1 MSVSGPTLYD
11 ELQVDPVADV
21 ATIRRAY
28 RSLAQRT
35 HPDHCPG
42 DTESAQARMSAI
54 NAAWAVLSDPSR
66 RAEYDRS
73 IAGRWAQMT
82 TRSAPQ
88 GRSPVSTVH
97 SPRWVPAGE
106 HPTGTR
112 REAWFSGLRV
122 QVLRLTREALR
133 SAALALSIRRHGRPR
148 GVYEAQFDAVLAN
161 QLADTPERTREARLG
176 GCAPLDLGLGT
187 ALVGLAHLAEDTER
201 EAARTGVTLRHLV
214 LAELLDRT
222 WDNLAHGITREV
234 EMALGGN
241 PRLVKVPAG

>member
-1 MSVSGPTLYD
+1 MSVPGPTLYD

-28 RSLAQRT
+28 RSLAQRI
-35 HPDHCPG
+35 HPDHCPT
-42 DTESAQARMSAI
+42 DTVRAQARMSAI

-73 IAGRWAQMT
+73 IGTTLAPEPSRSADRPPRWA
-82 TRSAPQ
+82 
-88 GRSPVSTVH
+88 
-97 SPRWVPAGE
+97 PRGDQA
-106 HPTGTR
+106 TGVR

-122 QVLRLTREALR
+122 QVLRLSREALR

-148 GVYEAQFDAVLAN
+148 GVYEAQFDTVLAN
-161 QLADTPERTREARLG
+161 QLSDTPERTREARLG
-176 GCAPLDLGLGT
+176 GCAPLDLALGT
-187 ALVGLAHLAEDTER
+187 ALVGLAHLAEDIER

-234 EMALGGN
+234 EVSLGGN
-241 PRLVKVPAG
+241 PHLVRVLGG

>member
-1 MSVSGPTLYD
+1 VSATGPTLYD
-11 ELQVDPVADV
+11 ELEVDPVADT

-28 RSLAQRT
+28 RNLAQRI
-35 HPDHCPG
+35 HPDHCPT
-42 DTESAQARMSAI
+42 DTETAQARMSAI

-73 IAGRWAQMT
+73 LGVLWTRSVPAPTGPPSRSPQWAGRGGH
-82 TRSAPQ
+82 RP
-88 GRSPVSTVH
+88 GV
-97 SPRWVPAGE
+97 
-106 HPTGTR
+106 R

-133 SAALALSIRRHGRPR
+133 SAALALSLRRHGRPR

-161 QLADTPERTREARLG
+161 QLADTAERTREARLA

-201 EAARTGVTLRHLV
+201 EAARAGVTLRHLV

-234 EMALGGN
+234 EVALGGN
-241 PRLVKVPAG
+241 PHLVRILGG